1 MVRTELGCKL
11 LGFPLILIISL
22 FLADL
27 LVFFF
32 LDLMTD
38 CQAILMTFL
47 LLNLSPVKHFN
58 LLILKRLI
66 AALNF

>member
-32 LDLMTD
+32 GLNGRLSGYPDDIFVVELKP
-38 CQAILMTFL
+38 CKTF
-47 LLNLSPVKHFN
+47 
-58 LLILKRLI
+58 
-66 AALNF
+66 